1 MITPT
6 VHRELRFL
14 TLSGVDGVQLSGDA
28 VVGQFKPRL
37 VEISGTREVS
47 LIESFVNWP
56 DDPKSIVRFT
66 RKYGP
71 LDIPAIP
78 SAPFEFHLEAFKA
91 AQEHF
96 REIWRNLRKQ
106 NPDLELLSLGG
117 SLRFH
122 RGSITYTAP
131 NLRAYLYVDLTTS
144 PAERVRVCKREECR
158 HPYFIAGHLKQQF
171 CSDEC
176 AEEGQRLL
184 KREWWEKH
192 GQSWRAK
199 RRREVTEGAKNG
211 SKEAR

>member
-6 VHRELRFL
+6 IRRELKFL
-14 TLSGVDGVQLSGDA
+14 TLTGVEGVQLSGNA
-28 VVGQFKPRL
+28 VIGQFKPTL
-37 VEISGTREVS
+37 VEMSETGNVE

-56 DDPKSIVRFT
+56 DDAKNIVRFT
-66 RKYGP
+66 RRYGP
-71 LDIPAIP
+71 LEIPAVP
-78 SAPFEFHLEAFKA
+78 GGPFEFHLDAFKA

-96 REIWRNLRKQ
+96 REIWRNPR
-106 NPDLELLSLGG
+106 NHSDLELLNRGG

-122 RGSITYTAP
+122 KGSITYTAP
-131 NLRAYLYVDLTTS
+131 TLYAYLYADLTTS
-144 PAERVRVCKREECR
+144 PAERVRICKREECR
-158 HPYFIAGHLKQQF
+158 HQYFIAGHLKQQF

-176 AEEGQRLL
+176 AEEGQRVL

-199 RRREVTEGAKNG
+199 RRRGITEGVKNG